1 MKIAIFIPTYKRPHK
16 LYEVLDNIKINT
28 SGEYEVYFIVEGHD
42 TPSIKQC
49 EAMNAKYIVNEGAPC
64 YADCINTAYKKTT
77 EPVFFTGADDL
88 SFMPGWA
95 EAGLEKLKDN
105 IMVVGVNDCY
115 PANTTARHGTH
126 YLVKREYIEKHT
138 GTIDRSALVLYPFKH
153 NWTDRVLIEVAQY
166 RGVYDYAENSRVKHN
181 HWSFGLA
188 PMDETYK
195 KGFDT
200 SKEDEKLY
208 HSMKH
213 LWKK

>member
-95 EAGLEKLKDN
+95 ENGLAGFTDG
-105 IMVVGVNDCY
+105 IMVVGTNDLYNCKEKH
-115 PANTTARHGTH
+115 ATH
-126 YLVKREYIEKHT
+126 YLVKRKYIEKMS
-138 GTIDRSALVLYPFKH
+138 GVIDCPNTVLYPYQH
-153 NWTDRVLIEVAQY
+153 NYTDRELIETAIS
-166 RGVYDYAENSRVKHN
+166 RGVYKYVDESKVKHL
-181 HWSFGLA
+181 HWSFGLST
-188 PMDETYK
+188 MDETYR
-195 KGFDT
+195 KGFDKAT
-200 SKEDEKLY
+200 QDRLLFEQRQK
-208 HSMKH
+208 
-213 LWKK
+213 LWKKS